1 MFCVFLFSNTSRQVI
16 DSSNTV
22 EHNTFSAPLHM
33 LLSYHTLHYP
43 IRESR
48 SSHNPHLPT
57 LNKED
62 VVTPPQTSA
71 RADGPDKSSSGASLT
86 PHPLRRHR
94 PPNRPRTPLQSQ
106 HVAESKGEFLFAARP
121 GRRHESGTKTRG
133 FREVRVT
140 EGPASLVASRHRAGP
155 SEQ

>member
-1 MFCVFLFSNTSRQVI
+1 MV
-16 DSSNTV
+16 SSNTV
-22 EHNTFSAPLHM
+22 EHNRFSAPLHI
-33 LLSYHTLHYP
+33 LLTCHTLHYP
-43 IRESR
+43 IQESR

-62 VVTPPQTSA
+62 VFQATPPQTSA
-71 RADGPDKSSSGASLT
+71 RAHGPDKSSSGASLT

-94 PPNRPRTPLQSQ
+94 PPNHPRTPLQSQ
-106 HVAESKGEFLFAARP
+106 HVAESKGEFLFATRP
-121 GRRHESGTKTRG
+121 SRRHESGTKTRG

-140 EGPASLVASRHRAGP
+140 EGPASLVTSRHRAGP